1 MHMGKDSTKLWPVD
15 HYNRLLAFIKKH
27 YTTIKIV
34 QLGISDDRCPA
45 LENIDINL
53 VGKTNFEE
61 LKALV
66 AKSSFHIDCRSEEH
80 TSELQSQHH
89 ISYAVFCLKK

>member
-1 MHMGKDSTKLWPVD
+1 MGKDSTKLWPVD

-45 LENIDINL
+45 LKILIL
-53 VGKTNFEE
+53 
-61 LKALV
+61 
-66 AKSSFHIDCRSEEH
+66 I
-80 TSELQSQHH
+80 
-89 ISYAVFCLKK
+89 